1 MTRATVPV
9 SKCLVSGADTEPFLS
24 FGQMPIANGFLEPK
38 DVGNEYFFEL
48 EVGYCPES
56 KMVQLTQLVEKER
69 LFHDHYAFFSST
81 SRRMTEHFERF
92 ASGIRERWFENP
104 SEAFVVEIGSND
116 GIMLQ
121 NFARAKT
128 RHLGIEPSKNVAEA
142 GRARGVNTISEFFD
156 ETLAQRIVDEYG
168 QADAFLGAN
177 VMCHIAAIHP
187 VAAGIRRL
195 LKPKGVL
202 VFEDPYL
209 GDIVEKTSYDQI
221 YDEHAFYFSVAS
233 VSHLFGMHGLEL
245 IDVEPQTVHGGS
257 MRYVIAHRGAHPVSE
272 RVARQ
277 EVHER
282 ALGLDRPETYSRFA
296 DAVRRSRDELMALLG
311 ELKRTGRRVAAY
323 GATSKST
330 TVTNFAGIT
339 PDLVEYISDTTPIK
353 QGKLSPGVHIPV
365 VPYERFSGEPPE
377 YALLFAWNHAQEI
390 LAKEKGYTDR
400 GGKFILY
407 VPRVHTL

>member
-1 MTRATVPV
+1 
-9 SKCLVSGADTEPFLS
+9 
-24 FGQMPIANGFLEPK
+24 MPIANGFLEPK
-38 DVGNEYFFEL
+38 DVASEYFFEL

-56 KMVQLTQLVEKER
+56 RMVQLTQLVEKER

-81 SRRMTEHFERF
+81 SRRMAEHFERF
-92 ASGIRERWFENP
+92 ATDVRERYIEDPAN
-104 SEAFVVEIGSND
+104 AFVCEIGSND

-121 NFARAKT
+121 HFARAKI
-128 RHLGIEPSKNVAEA
+128 RHLGIEPSQNVAEA
-142 GRARGVNTISEFFD
+142 GRARGVNAISEFFD
-156 ETLAQRIVDEYG
+156 EQLAQRIVDEYG

-177 VMCHIAAIHP
+177 VMCHIATIHT

-221 YDEHAFYFSVAS
+221 YDEHVFYFSAAS

-245 IDVEPQTVHGGS
+245 VDVEPQQVHGGS
-257 MRYVIAHRGAHPVSE
+257 MRYTIAHRGAHPVSD

-277 EVHER
+277 EARER
-282 ALGLDRPETYSRFA
+282 ELGLDRPETYARFA
-296 DAVRRSRDELMALLG
+296 DNVRKSRDELVALLSD
-311 ELKRTGRRVAAY
+311 LKRQGRRVAAY

-330 TVTNFAGIT
+330 TVTNFGGIT
-339 PDLVEYISDTTPIK
+339 PELVEYFSDTTPIK

-365 VPYERFSGEPPE
+365 SPYERFVKEPPDF
-377 YALLFAWNHAQEI
+377 ALLFAWNHAQEI
-390 LAKEKGYTDR
+390 LAKEKGYAER

-407 VPRVHTL
+407 VPRVHTV